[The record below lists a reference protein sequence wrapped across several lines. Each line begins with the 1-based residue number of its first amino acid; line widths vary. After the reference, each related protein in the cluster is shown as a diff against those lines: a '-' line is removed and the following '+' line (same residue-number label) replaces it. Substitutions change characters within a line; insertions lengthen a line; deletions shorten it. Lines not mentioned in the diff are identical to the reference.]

1 MKNIITNKYMD
12 VNRVLVFRSLDAKKQ
27 NSNNRPGYFT
37 TKFIPEMIL
46 DDKYYL
52 ALDHISMER
61 SGGKETQDKIIKQ

>member
-1 MKNIITNKYMD
+1 MKNYITNIYMD
-12 VNRVLVFRSLDAKKQ
+12 VNRVLVFKSLDAKKQ

-52 ALDHISMER
+52 ALDHISMEQGHPTR
-61 SGGKETQDKIIKQ
+61 I

>member
-1 MKNIITNKYMD
+1 MD
-12 VNRVLVFRSLDAKKQ
+12 VNRVLVFKSLDAKKQ

-46 DDKYYL
+46 DDKYYFI

-61 SGGKETQDKIIKQ
+61 SDGKETQGKI